1 MVSRKNDKYVEGRKG
16 KLITLLIASFVLLLS
31 VGYTA
36 LNEELTISGESS
48 FRVEEDI
55 RVTGINLLET
65 TNSSIEDYNPTYGK
79 DGIKV
84 GVTLPSNNSS
94 VTYKV
99 TVTNYGN
106 TSMELK
112 TIEKEI
118 VNNNYNITFNKTLAL
133 TIGKLS
139 SEEIEITFSNNTNT
153 SQTINANLLFTF
165 EKLEAMM
172 AEGNK
177 NAATSTFYNGT
188 LTKDSIESITFMS
201 TKEIPEDAVG
211 YWDCSYKTGSN
222 EVIAYYLNSETEG
235 MYDLYIAADGEVY
248 APVNSG
254 YLFQSFNKMVS
265 INFNN
270 SFNTSKV
277 TNMSGHQGG
286 MFYGCSS
293 LLELDVTSFN
303 TENVTAMGSYTG
315 GMFRGCS
322 KLTELDV
329 SSFDTSK
336 VTNMTGM
343 FTSCSK
349 LEELDLSNFD
359 TRNVTAMGGVYGGM
373 FYQCSSITDIT
384 FGENF
389 KTDKVT
395 NMWNMFCSCNL
406 LKSLDLTNFN
416 TSNVTSMQSMF
427 DGCRTLTNLDVTSFN
442 TKNVTNMSNMFYN
455 CRAVTTLT
463 FGENFI
469 TSKVT
474 NMWRMFGQCS
484 KLTELDLHTFTG
496 EKVSNIK
503 EMFSQ
508 CAALKKINLSNFNL
522 NDGVDMSNMF
532 FHYSSFI
539 EELDIRSMDFE
550 GKTITGKPGNLN
562 SALKSTATVYVKNEY
577 NKSYIESLKSGI
589 TVVIPPEE
597 EVEEG

>member
-1 MVSRKNDKYVEGRKG
+1 MRKRKYYKKDRRGQIICM
-16 KLITLLIASFVLLLS
+16 LITAFVFMLS
-31 VGYTA
+31 VGYGA
-36 LNEELTISGESS
+36 LNEDLTISGEAH
-48 FRVEEDI
+48 FRVEADI
-55 RVTGINLLET
+55 RITDVSLYT
-65 TNSSIEDYNPTYGK
+65 TTYSALEDYNSSFGK
-79 DGIKV
+79 DSMKV
-84 GVTLPSNNSS
+84 GVTLPSNSSS

-106 TSMELK
+106 TSMQLK
-112 TIEKEI
+112 SITKEI
-118 VNNNYNITFNKTLAL
+118 VNNNYNITFNKTIPL
-133 TIGKLS
+133 TIGELS
-139 SEEIEITFSNNTNT
+139 SEEIEITFSNNTSV

-177 NAATSTFYNGT
+177 NAATTTFYNGP
-188 LTKDSIESITFMS
+188 LTKNSIESITFMS

-254 YLFQSFNKMVS
+254 YLFQNFNKAVS

-277 TNMSGHQGG
+277 TNMSGYQGG

-315 GMFRGCS
+315 GMFSGCS

-329 SSFDTSK
+329 SSFNTSK
-336 VTNMTGM
+336 VTDMTGM
-343 FTSCSK
+343 FSYCVK

-359 TRNVTAMGGVYGGM
+359 TRNVTLMGGVYGGM
-373 FYQCSSITDIT
+373 FYGCSSVTNIT

-395 NMWNMFCSCNL
+395 NMW
-406 LKSLDLTNFN
+406 T
-416 TSNVTSMQSMF
+416 MF
-427 DGCRTLTNLDVTSFN
+427 DGCKLLVSLDVSNFNTENVSNMAYMFNDCSALTTLDVTSFN
-442 TKNVTNMSNMFYN
+442 TSKVNNMNNMFCN
-455 CRAVTTLT
+455 CKALVNLT

-474 NMWRMFGQCS
+474 NMWRMFGRCS
-484 KLTELDLHTFTG
+484 KLTKLDLHTFTG
-496 EKVSNIK
+496 EKLTNAKGIF
-503 EMFSQ
+503 EQ
-508 CAALKKINLSNFNL
+508 CGALKKINLSNFNL

-577 NKSYIESLKSGI
+577 NKEYIESLKSGI

>member
-1 MVSRKNDKYVEGRKG
+1 MKDKKVYKTDKKG
-16 KLITLLIASFVLLLS
+16 IIISLLIFSFVLMLS
-31 VGYTA
+31 VGYAA
-36 LNEELTISGESS
+36 LNEELTISGEAH
-48 FRVEEDI
+48 FRVESDI
-55 RVTGINLLET
+55 RITDVRLSNTIN
-65 TNSSIEDYNPTYGK
+65 SASEDYASLYGK
-79 DGIKV
+79 ESMKV
-84 GVTLPSNNSS
+84 GATLPNNNSS

-99 TVTNYGN
+99 KITNYSN
-106 TSMELK
+106 IPMKITK
-112 TIEKEI
+112 IEKET
-118 VNNNYNITFNKTLAL
+118 VDNNYTISFNKTLPL
-133 TIGKLS
+133 TVGKLS
-139 SEEIEITFSNNTNT
+139 EEEIEITFKNNTSV

-165 EKLEAMM
+165 AKLESMM

-177 NAATSTFYNGT
+177 NAATTTFYNGP

-201 TKEIPEDAVG
+201 TKEIPEDAIG
-211 YWDCSYKTGSN
+211 YWDCSYKKDNS
-222 EVIAYYLNSETEG
+222 VIAYYLNSETEG

-248 APVNSG
+248 APANSG
-254 YLFQSFNKMVS
+254 YLFQNFNKAVS

-270 SFNTSKV
+270 SFNTEKV
-277 TNMSGHQGG
+277 TNMSGYQGG

-315 GMFRGCS
+315 GMFRSCS
-322 KLTELDV
+322 KITKLDV

-336 VTNMTGM
+336 VTDMTGM
-343 FTSCSK
+343 FSGCAR

-359 TRNVTAMGGVYGGM
+359 TRNVTLMGGVYGGM
-373 FYQCSSITDIT
+373 FYQCLSITNIT

-395 NMWNMFCSCNL
+395 NMW
-406 LKSLDLTNFN
+406 T
-416 TSNVTSMQSMF
+416 MF
-427 DGCRTLTNLDVTSFN
+427 DGCKLLVSLDVSNFNTENVSNMAYMFNNCSALTTLDLSSFN
-442 TKNVTNMSNMFYN
+442 TSKVNNMNNMFCN
-455 CRAVTTLT
+455 CKALVNLT

-474 NMWRMFGQCS
+474 NMWRMFGGCS
-484 KLTELDLHTFTG
+484 KLTKLDLHTFTG

-503 EMFSQ
+503 EMFGQ

-550 GKTITGKPGNLN
+550 GKTITGKPGRLN